1 MTRRLVVVR
10 RALAVGAAA
19 AACLAVTAPAGGKPL
34 PLDRVLPGHWQVADC
49 TEGPSRVRCFLVEFG
64 GLVPGLGD
72 VLFRERVLQSGD
84 LDAALC
90 EPQVRY
96 GSIVAPRGT
105 VDYVAHGIDCP
116 GTRELLGGYRGVVVT
131 WDVVG
136 ATGAYTGAT
145 GSGTGTVRPDEEE
158 VFVHML
164 GTIDVP
170 GVEFD
175 TTAPVLS
182 RIARAVTVRAAG
194 RTTVRFALPVAR
206 DAVDGDVAV
215 SCTPAS
221 GSRFA
226 RGRTTVECSAA
237 DSSGNVA
244 EARFRVV
251 VRKP

>member
-1 MTRRLVVVR
+1 MTRRFVVVR
-10 RALAVGAAA
+10 WALAVGAAA
-19 AACLAVTAPAGGKPL
+19 AACLVITGSAGAQPL

-96 GSIVAPRGT
+96 GTIVAQRGT

-116 GTRELLGGYRGVVVT
+116 GTRELLGGYRGVIVT
-131 WDVVG
+131 WEVVG
-136 ATGAYTGAT
+136 GTGAYSGAT
-145 GSGTGTVRPDEEE
+145 GSGTGTVRPDEDE
-158 VFVHML
+158 VYVHML
-164 GTIDVP
+164 GAVDVP

-182 RIARAVTVRAAG
+182 RIPRAVSVRAA
-194 RTTVRFALPVAR
+194 RRATVRFATPIAN
-206 DAVDGDVAV
+206 DAVDGVVAV
-215 SCTPAS
+215 SCTPGS
-221 GSRFA
+221 GSTFA
-226 RGRTTVECSAA
+226 RGRTAVECSAA

-244 EARFRVV
+244 QARFRVV
-251 VRKP
+251 VRRP